1 MRFLKQVLFQTKTA
15 DFEIMPSNGLSPTP
29 HFHNQIELVYVIN
42 GQTVAFADQKKTV
55 TKSGELFVA
64 FPNQIHYYEKTVI
77 GKSIDIIF
85 STELLYGLEDI
96 LYNNIPKSNLV
107 SESKMR
113 NFANIISDIVE
124 AGGEFSHTV
133 RVGLMNQLL
142 ANILPEFELMPR
154 IKTNNTT
161 LQSVLNYCTKN
172 FSNDL
177 TLDILA
183 EDLHISKFHISHLL
197 NQKLGISFS
206 AYLNN
211 IRVHRA
217 CFLLNN
223 SQNKISD
230 ISEDVGFGSIR
241 SFNRAFKSVMN
252 MTPLEYRNK
261 I

>member
-1 MRFLKQVLFQTKTA
+1 MKQIQFQTKTK
-15 DFEIMPSNGLSPTP
+15 DFEIMPTNGLSPTP
-29 HFHNQIELVYVIN
+29 HFHSQIELVYVIN
-42 GQTVAFADQKKTV
+42 GQTIAFADQKKTV
-55 TKSGELFVA
+55 TKSGELFFA

-77 GKSIDIIF
+77 GKYIVIIF
-85 STELLYGLEDI
+85 STELLYGMEDI
-96 LYNNIPKSNLV
+96 LYNNIPKSNLL
-107 SESKMR
+107 SEDKMQGI
-113 NFANIISDIVE
+113 ANIITDVVN
-124 AGGEFSHTV
+124 ANGEFSHTI
-133 RVGLMNQLL
+133 RVGLINQLL
-142 ANILPEFELMPR
+142 ASILPEFELKPR

-172 FSNDL
+172 FANDL

-211 IRVHRA
+211 IRVHKA
-217 CFLLNN
+217 CSLLNN

-230 ISEDVGFGSIR
+230 ISEEVGFGSIR

-252 MTPLEYRNK
+252 MTPIEYRNQ

>member
-1 MRFLKQVLFQTKTA
+1 MKQALFQSKKK
-15 DFEIMPSNGLSPTP
+15 DFEIMPTNALSPTP
-29 HFHNQIELVYVIN
+29 HFHNQIELVYVIS
-42 GQTVAFADQKKTV
+42 GQTVAFADQKKIV
-55 TKSGELFVA
+55 TKAGELFVA

-77 GKSIDIIF
+77 GRYIVIIF
-85 STELLYGLEDI
+85 SPELIYGMEDI
-96 LYNNIPKSNLV
+96 LYNNIPKLNLL

-113 NFANIISDIVE
+113 DFANIILNIVN
-124 AGGEFSHTV
+124 AGGDFSHTV

-142 ANILPEFELMPR
+142 AGILPEFELMPR

-211 IRVHRA
+211 IRVHKA
-217 CFLLNN
+217 CSLLNN

-230 ISEDVGFGSIR
+230 ISEEVGFGSIR

-252 MTPLEYRNK
+252 MTPIEYRNQ

>member
-1 MRFLKQVLFQTKTA
+1 M
-15 DFEIMPSNGLSPTP
+15 
-29 HFHNQIELVYVIN
+29 
-42 GQTVAFADQKKTV
+42 
-55 TKSGELFVA
+55 
-64 FPNQIHYYEKTVI
+64 
-77 GKSIDIIF
+77 
-85 STELLYGLEDI
+85 EDI
-96 LYNNIPKSNLV
+96 LYNNVPKSNLL
-107 SESKMR
+107 SKD
-113 NFANIISDIVE
+113 NLPNLANIIGDIVN
-124 AGGEFSHTV
+124 ADGDFSHTI

-142 ANILPEFELMPR
+142 AAILPELELNPR

-161 LQSVLNYCTKN
+161 LQSVLDYCTQN
-172 FSNDL
+172 FSSDL

-183 EDLHISKFHISHLL
+183 ENLHISKFHISHLL

-206 AYLNN
+206 TYLNN

-223 SQNKISD
+223 SDYKISD

-252 MTPLEYRNK
+252 MTPLEYRNQ

>member
-1 MRFLKQVLFQTKTA
+1 MKQIHFQTKTK
-15 DFEIMPSNGLSPTP
+15 DFEIMPSNGLSPSP
-29 HFHNQIELVYVIN
+29 HFHNQIELVYVVS

-55 TKSGELFVA
+55 TKSGELFFA

-77 GKSIDIIF
+77 GKYIVILF
-85 STELLYGLEDI
+85 STELLYGMEDI
-96 LYNNIPKSNLV
+96 LYNNIPKSNLLTQD
-107 SESKMR
+107 EMQGL
-113 NFANIISDIVE
+113 ANIITDIVN
-124 AGGEFSHTV
+124 ASGEFSHTV

-142 ANILPEFELMPR
+142 AGILPKFELKPR

-161 LQSVLNYCTKN
+161 LQSVLKYCTKN
-172 FSNDL
+172 FASDL

-211 IRVHRA
+211 IRVHKA
-217 CFLLNN
+217 CSLLNN
-223 SQNKISD
+223 SENKISD
-230 ISEDVGFGSIR
+230 ISEEVGFGSIR

-252 MTPLEYRNK
+252 MTPLEYRNQ

>member
-1 MRFLKQVLFQTKTA
+1 MKQALFQTKTK
-15 DFEIMPSNGLSPTP
+15 DFEIMPINALSPTP
-29 HFHNQIELVYVIN
+29 HFHNQVELVYVLN
-42 GQTVAFADQKKTV
+42 GQTVAFADQKKTAA
-55 TKSGELFVA
+55 KAGELFVA

-77 GKSIDIIF
+77 GKYIVIIF
-85 STELLYGLEDI
+85 STELIYGMEDI
-96 LYNNIPKSNLV
+96 LYNNIPKFNLL
-107 SESKMR
+107 SEDKMQGL
-113 NFANIISDIVE
+113 ANIITEIVN
-124 AGGEFSHTV
+124 ASGEFSHTV

-142 ANILPEFELMPR
+142 AGILPKFELKPR

-172 FSNDL
+172 FANDL

-183 EDLHISKFHISHLL
+183 ENLHISKFHISHLL

-211 IRVHRA
+211 IRVHKA
-217 CFLLNN
+217 CALLNN

-230 ISEDVGFGSIR
+230 ISEEVGFGSIR
-241 SFNRAFKSVMN
+241 SFNRAFKSVMD
-252 MTPLEYRNK
+252 MTPIEYRNQ

>member
-1 MRFLKQVLFQTKTA
+1 MNNYAGF
-15 DFEIMPSNGLSPTP
+15 N
-29 HFHNQIELVYVIN
+29 
-42 GQTVAFADQKKTV
+42 AFPQAPMMASGFAMADQYMLQQIKAYFGLRSD
-55 TKSGELFVA
+55 TKSLTKVQTYFRNTEMRDPYVDELRL
-64 FPNQIHYYEKTVI
+64 
-77 GKSIDIIF
+77 IDNIIF
-85 STELLYGLEDI
+85 STELLYGMEDI